1 MKHIKSQ
8 MNDIHHEIEQKLNNI
23 KKEQIIMDLLESVYL
38 EYEEMEE
45 IEELFRKGKV
55 DEIMSMFL
63 MKIKTMAH

>member
-1 MKHIKSQ
+1 